1 MEIKALKYFLTMARE
16 GNITKAANYLNL
28 TQPNLSRQIIKL
40 ERDIGKKL
48 FIRSRHNIELT
59 PEGFLL
65 KKRAEEIM
73 DLIDKT
79 RTDFKSNEKIIAGDI
94 YIGGG
99 ETYAIELIAEI
110 MKDIQ
115 EYYPNIIYH
124 IQSGNYEDITEK
136 LDKGLLDFGILT
148 EPSDLSKYE
157 YIKMPVKD
165 TWGIL
170 MRKNSK
176 LSKKQFITRK
186 DLLNL
191 PLICSKQ
198 LMLNLFAN
206 NNFLEWFKNDFNK
219 LNIVA
224 TYNLIYNASV
234 MVKAGL
240 GYVIG
245 FDKLINTSNS
255 SLCFVPLKPKLES
268 GLNIVWKKN
277 QVFSPASKIFL
288 DKLYNKFEKNN

>member
-73 DLIDKT
+73 YLIDKT

-148 EPSDLSKYE
+148 EPYDLSKYE

-198 LMLNLFAN
+198 LMLNLFSN
-206 NNFLEWFKNDFNK
+206 NNFSEWFKNDFNK

-234 MVKAGL
+234 MVKSGL

-255 SLCFVPLKPKLES
+255 ALCFVPLKPKLES

>member
-124 IQSGNYEDITEK
+124 IQSGNSEDITEK

-186 DLLNL
+186 DLMNL

-198 LMLNLFAN
+198 LMLNLFSN

-255 SLCFVPLKPKLES
+255 ALCFVPLKPKLES

-288 DKLYNKFEKNN
+288 DKLYNKFEKK

>member
-176 LSKKQFITRK
+176 LSKNQFITRK

-234 MVKAGL
+234 MVKSGL

-255 SLCFVPLKPKLES
+255 ALCFVPLKPKLES

-288 DKLYNKFEKNN
+288 DKLYNKFEKK

>member
-65 KKRAEEIM
+65 KKRAEEII

-79 RTDFKSNEKIIAGDI
+79 RTDFKSNEKTIAGDI

-124 IQSGNYEDITEK
+124 IQSGNSEDITEK

-165 TWGIL
+165 TCGIL

-176 LSKKQFITRK
+176 LSKNQFITRK

-234 MVKAGL
+234 MVKSGL

-255 SLCFVPLKPKLES
+255 ALCFVPLKPKLES

-288 DKLYNKFEKNN
+288 DKLYNKFEKK

>member
-198 LMLNLFAN
+198 LMLNLFSN
-206 NNFLEWFKNDFNK
+206 NNFSEWFKNDFNK

-234 MVKAGL
+234 MVKSGL

-255 SLCFVPLKPKLES
+255 ALCFVPLKPKLES

>member
-124 IQSGNYEDITEK
+124 IQSGNSEDITEK

-176 LSKKQFITRK
+176 LSKNQFITRK

-234 MVKAGL
+234 MVKSGL

-255 SLCFVPLKPKLES
+255 ALCFVPLKPKLES

-288 DKLYNKFEKNN
+288 DKLYNKFEKK

>member
-124 IQSGNYEDITEK
+124 IQSGNSEDITEK

-176 LSKKQFITRK
+176 LSKNQFITRK

-198 LMLNLFAN
+198 LMLNLFSN

-255 SLCFVPLKPKLES
+255 PLCFVPLKPKLES

>member
-40 ERDIGKKL
+40 EKDIGKKL

-79 RTDFKSNEKIIAGDI
+79 RADFKSNEKIIAGDI

-198 LMLNLFAN
+198 LMLNLFSN
-206 NNFLEWFKNDFNK
+206 NNFSEWFKNDFNK

-234 MVKAGL
+234 MVKSGL

-255 SLCFVPLKPKLES
+255 ALCFVPLKPKLES

-288 DKLYNKFEKNN
+288 DKLYNKFEKK

>member
-1 MEIKALKYFLTMARE
+1 MEIKALKYFLTMAIE

-124 IQSGNYEDITEK
+124 IQSGNSEDITEK

-186 DLLNL
+186 DLMNL

-198 LMLNLFAN
+198 LMLNLFSN

-234 MVKAGL
+234 MVKSGL

-255 SLCFVPLKPKLES
+255 FLCFVPLKPKLES

-277 QVFSPASKIFL
+277 QVFSQASKIFL
-288 DKLYNKFEKNN
+288 DKLYNKFEKK

>member
-65 KKRAEEIM
+65 KKRAEEII

-79 RTDFKSNEKIIAGDI
+79 RTDFKSNEKTIAGDI

-124 IQSGNYEDITEK
+124 IQSGNSEDITEK

-176 LSKKQFITRK
+176 LSKNQFITRK

-234 MVKAGL
+234 MVKSGL

-255 SLCFVPLKPKLES
+255 ALCFVPLKPKLES

-288 DKLYNKFEKNN
+288 DKLYNKFEKK